1 MKSLFNSLLSYFLT
15 PAGVLVMGA
24 LDASLVFFLP
34 LGIDFVVI
42 IMAARKPELFWL
54 YALLATTG
62 SLIGAGATF
71 WVGQKVGEGGLTR
84 LIKPSTLKRVERR
97 VTNSAAV
104 PIAALGIIPPP
115 FPFTAFV
122 LTSGACRLNPWTF
135 LSTLAAVRLTRF
147 MVEGGLAAYYGGG
160 ILAWM
165 ESRTF
170 TVIVVAL
177 AVLAIAGTI
186 LSGVAVYRSVK
197 REKRAARDQILKRKD
212 AATPP

>member
-1 MKSLFNSLLSYFLT
+1 MRSIFNSLLSYFLT
-15 PAGVLVMGA
+15 PGGVLLMGA

-62 SLIGAGATF
+62 SVIGAGATF
-71 WVGQKVGEGGLTR
+71 WIGRKAGEHGLRR
-84 LIKPSTLKRVERR
+84 LVKPSTLKRVEAR
-97 VTNSAAV
+97 VAHSAAV
-104 PIAALGIIPPP
+104 SIAALGAIPPP

-135 LSTLAAVRLTRF
+135 LSTLAAVRLMRF
-147 MVEGGLAAYYGGG
+147 LLEGALAARYGGG

-165 ESRTF
+165 ESKTF
-170 TVIVVAL
+170 LAIVITL
-177 AVLAIAGTI
+177 AVLAVAGTVV
-186 LSGVAVYRSVK
+186 SAVTVY
-197 REKRAARDQILKRKD
+197 RAARRGRRGAPSGH
-212 AATPP
+212 AAA